1 MARSRRI
8 PPATIIERLI
18 AEPQSF
24 DFIQAV
30 RVLERLRRHHRAVA
44 HELRDFWAAA
54 DGSEREV
61 HLDAVR
67 FVSEPLLTYPAATIT
82 KAELLDP
89 DGPMRLTVALFGLI
103 GPLGVLPYGYSNLAT
118 QSLHKKNPAFTA
130 FLDIF
135 QHRAAAHFYR
145 ASTKY
150 RLAISHEQRTPKQ
163 PDAFTA
169 VLRSLVGLGFPSMH
183 HRLAVSDDVILHYAG
198 MFSGNV
204 RSLSDLEAL
213 LVRELTHPVSIL
225 PFVGGWLSV
234 APGEQTRRSSPA
246 APEGLHCQL
255 DSSAMLGSRAW
266 VAQDCFRVI
275 IGPIDR
281 AGLHDLLPGGTE
293 FRRIVDL
300 VRLYCGM
307 EFDFEIN
314 VLLKADAVPAAR
326 LAQGD
331 DDPDAARLGRTGW
344 ILSAPSPIDR
354 SDAIFPADDLG

>member
-1 MARSRRI
+1 MARSRRLST
-8 PPATIIERLI
+8 ATVIERLI

-30 RVLERLRRHHRAVA
+30 RVLERLRRR
-44 HELRDFWAAA
+44 RRAAA
-54 DGSEREV
+54 DALPDARTAVDGIEEV
-61 HLDAVR
+61 HLDTVR
-67 FVSEPLLTYPAATIT
+67 FVSEAMLTYPIGAVT
-82 KAELLDP
+82 KADMPDP
-89 DGPMRLTVALFGLI
+89 EGPMRLTVALFGLI
-103 GPLGVLPYGYSNLAT
+103 GPMGVLPQGYTNLAT
-118 QSLHKKNPAFTA
+118 ESLHKKNPAFTA

-150 RLAISHEQRTPKQ
+150 RLAISHERRSPKQ
-163 PDAFTA
+163 ADAFTA
-169 VLRSLVGLGFPSMH
+169 VLRSLVGLGFPAMH
-183 HRLAVSDDVILHYAG
+183 HRLAVSDDTILHYAG
-198 MFSGNV
+198 MFSGTV

-213 LVRELTHPVSIL
+213 LVHELTHPVSIL

-234 APGEQTRRSSPA
+234 APDEQTHLPSAGVPQ
-246 APEGLHCQL
+246 GLHCQL

-266 VAQDCFRVI
+266 VAQDCFRVV
-275 IGPIDR
+275 IGPIDQ

-293 FRRIVDL
+293 FCRIVDL

-314 VLLKADAVPAAR
+314 VLIKAAAVPAAR

-331 DDPDAARLGRTGW
+331 TDTDAARLGRTGW
-344 ILSAPSPIDR
+344 ILSAPSPVDR